1 MSEAPGPSRPYSR
14 RGALRLGGRVLT
26 GATLAGLAGTG
37 AVRSVAPSAST
48 RGGLL
53 DRPLRIGYLPITDA
67 SALLVAYE
75 RGLLADAGVD
85 AERPVLFRSWDSLA
99 QALTTGQVDVVHMLM
114 PMALQLRIAK
124 KAPIKV
130 VAWGHTNGSALTVAP
145 RITDVAQLAGAK
157 VAIPFWWSV
166 HNVLLQRMLAAAG
179 LKAVTGTAS
188 AAAGTVQLL
197 VMSPADMVPAL
208 QTGSIAGFVVADPFS
223 ALAEASGAGHVLRFL
238 GDVWKDHACCAVTV
252 REDLATAHPEAVTAL
267 VASVARAQQWLSAH
281 HTRGARE
288 LGPTGY
294 LPQPVK
300 AIDKVFNRTAAAY
313 RDVLRH
319 PAWQGQ
325 QLGFSAFPAASYTAS
340 LVELMGRTTV
350 DGDTSFLSG
359 LTGAAAHRELV
370 DDRFVT
376 QALSS
381 VGIPLVRNRKE
392 LIEP

>member
-1 MSEAPGPSRPYSR
+1 MSEIPWPSLPYSR

-26 GATLAGLAGTG
+26 GAALAGLAATG
-37 AVRSVAPSAST
+37 AVRSVAAST
-48 RGGLL
+48 SSGGGLL
-53 DRPLRIGYLPITDA
+53 ERPLRIGYLPITDA
-67 SALLVAYE
+67 STLLVAYE
-75 RGLLADAGVD
+75 RGLLAEAGID

-99 QALTTGQVDVVHMLM
+99 QALTTDQVDVVHMLM

-124 KAPIKV
+124 KAPLKV

-145 RITDVAQLAGAK
+145 RITDVAQLAGFQ

-179 LKAVTGTAS
+179 LKAVTGKPS
-188 AAAGTVQLL
+188 AAAGTVGLL

-208 QTGSIAGFVVADPFS
+208 QAGSIAGFVVADPFS
-223 ALAEASGAGHVLRFL
+223 ALAEAGGAGHVLRFL

-252 REDLATAHPEAVTAL
+252 REDLATRHPEATTAL
-267 VASVARAQQWLSAH
+267 VTSVVKAQQWLSGHRAQ
-281 HTRGARE
+281 GART
-288 LGPTGY
+288 LGPTGF

-300 AIDKVFNRTAAAY
+300 AIDKVFTRTAAAY

-325 QLGFSAFPAASYTAS
+325 RLGFSAFPAASYTAS
-340 LVELMGRTTV
+340 LVELMDRTTV

-370 DDRFVT
+370 DDRFAT
-376 QALSS
+376 QALSAA
-381 VGIPLVRNRKE
+381 GLPLVRSRKE
-392 LIEP
+392 LIAP

>member
-1 MSEAPGPSRPYSR
+1 MSEAPRPSRSYAR

-26 GATLAGLAGTG
+26 GAALAGLAGTG
-37 AVRSVAPSAST
+37 AVRSLAAST
-48 RGGLL
+48 SAHGGLL

-67 SALLVAYE
+67 GALLVAYE

-157 VAIPFWWSV
+157 VVIPFWWSV
-166 HNVLLQRMLAAAG
+166 HNVLLQRMAAAAG
-179 LKAVTGTAS
+179 LKAVTGKAS
-188 AAAGTVQLL
+188 AKAGTVELL

-208 QTGSIAGFVVADPFS
+208 QAGSIAGFVVADPFS
-223 ALAEASGAGHVLRFL
+223 ALAEAGGVGHVLRFL

-252 REDLATAHPEAVTAL
+252 REDLATRNPEATTAL
-267 VASVARAQQWLSAH
+267 VASVVQAQQWLSAH
-281 HTRGARE
+281 RTRSARA

-300 AIDKVFNRTAAAY
+300 AIDKVFNRTTAAY

-325 QLGFSAFPAASYTAS
+325 RLGFSAFPAASYTES
-340 LVELMGRTTV
+340 LVELMDRTTV

-376 QALSS
+376 QALSTA
-381 VGIPLVRNRKE
+381 GIRLVRNRKE